1 MMFYFLLFFQ
11 DLNEDD
17 SSTPRSTST
26 PRAIHKAPHPG
37 SAVPPT
43 IKVDLAKDGP
53 RVSPKMKIPAI
64 GII

>member
-1 MMFYFLLFFQ
+1 MLFYFVLFFQ
-11 DLNEDD
+11 DLDEED
-17 SSTPRSTST
+17 SSPRSTST
-26 PRAIHKAPHPG
+26 PRAIHKAPHPA
-37 SAVPPT
+37 SATPPT